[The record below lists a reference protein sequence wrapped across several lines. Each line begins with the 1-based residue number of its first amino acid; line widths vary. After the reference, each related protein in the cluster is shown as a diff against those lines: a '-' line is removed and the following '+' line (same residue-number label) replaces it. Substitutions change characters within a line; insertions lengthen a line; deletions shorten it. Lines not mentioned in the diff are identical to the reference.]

1 MANYSMEPVTQ
12 LNHNE
17 EPAFSALQL
26 IDVNRF
32 ASAVQDV
39 YKNSVLC
46 HVNDHCIRVA
56 VMQGEFRWH
65 KHDTSDETF
74 LVLEGLLEI
83 DLQDGRTI
91 CVHPGEAFT
100 IPEGTVHRTRAAQRT
115 VNLCFE
121 RREAY
126 VRATFVD
133 GPSAPES

>member
-1 MANYSMEPVTQ
+1 MTNYSTQPITQ

-32 ASAVQDV
+32 ASTVQDI

-46 HVNDHCIRVA
+46 NVNDHCIRVA

-65 KHDTSDETF
+65 KHDASDETF

-83 DLQDGRTI
+83 DFENSRTI
-91 CVHPGEAFT
+91 RIRPCEAFT
-100 IPEGTVHRTRAAQRT
+100 IPAGIVHRTRAAQRT

-121 RREAY
+121 RRDAY
-126 VRATFVD
+126 VGTTFVD
-133 GPSAPES
+133 GPSGS